1 MSGIPR
7 HYDAIVVGVGG
18 MGSATAYSLARRGKR
33 VLGLEQFDVPHDLGS
48 SHGYTRI
55 IRLAYYEHPSYVM
68 LLQRAY
74 ELWDEIERTSG
85 EHLLHITGS
94 IDAGPADSWVFKG
107 SFQSCVEHELP
118 HEVLTGKELE
128 RRFPGYRLPYDHM
141 ALLQPRG
148 GFLAPER
155 CTVAF
160 TEAAQ
165 RLGAEIHAREEVL
178 GWEAIGDG
186 VRVFTNRDVYEA
198 ERLVITAGA
207 WNRRLVPMIHGLAV
221 PERQVLAWFQPR
233 RPDFFLPENFPVFN
247 LLADEGRFYGFP
259 VHGVPGFKIGKYHH
273 FEEQDDPERL
283 DRASH
288 VADELMLREFTD
300 RYFPDAS
307 GPTMSLKSCMFTN
320 TPDGHFIIDTHPQ
333 YPQVSF
339 AAGFSGHGYK
349 FASVIGEILGDLAIF
364 GRTRHDID
372 LFRHDRFPSTGSG
385 PRRGDGSLHPYPNA
399 RNEIRRIQ
407 QRERIFER
415 SLEESERAFVEKHLG
430 RGLGSGDRRSR
441 RRRVAGGRWQTAGPR
456 PQVTRQHNSQIT
468 NRNSQ
473 HEPSDFLLDD
483 TKTRP
488 FW

>member
-1 MSGIPR
+1 MNGIPR
-7 HYDAIVVGVGG
+7 HYDAIVIGVGG
-18 MGSATAYSLARRGKR
+18 MGSATIYSLARRGKR

-107 SFQSCVEHELP
+107 SFQSCVEHELA
-118 HEVLTGKELE
+118 HEVLTGKELAQ
-128 RRFPGYRLPYDHM
+128 RFPGYRLPYDHM

-160 TEAAQ
+160 VDAAH

-178 GWEAIGDG
+178 GWEPLGDG
-186 VRVFTNRDVYEA
+186 VRVITNRDVYAA
-198 ERLVITAGA
+198 ERLIITAGA
-207 WNRRLVPMIHGLAV
+207 WNRRLAPMLHGLAV

-233 RPDFFLPENFPVFN
+233 RPEYFLPENFPVFN
-247 LLADEGRFYGFP
+247 LLVDEGRFYGFP
-259 VHGVPGFKIGKYHH
+259 VHGVPGFKVGKYHH
-273 FEEQDDPERL
+273 FQEQDDPERL
-283 DRASH
+283 DRRSH
-288 VADELMLREFTD
+288 DADELMLREFTD

-307 GPTMSLKSCMFTN
+307 GPTMTLKSCLFTN
-320 TPDGHFIIDTHPQ
+320 TPDGHFIIDSHPQ
-333 YPQVSF
+333 CPQVSF

-364 GRTRHDID
+364 GRTRHDIS
-372 LFRHDRFPSTGSG
+372 LFRHDRF
-385 PRRGDGSLHPYPNA
+385 RRDGSVHPYPNA
-399 RNEIRRIQ
+399 QNEIRRIQ
-407 QRERIFER
+407 QRERVFER
-415 SLEESERAFVEKHLG
+415 SLAETERAFVEKHT
-430 RGLGSGDRRSR
+430 
-441 RRRVAGGRWQTAGPR
+441 RRVAGAALSLSKGGRWQVASGR
-456 PQVTRQHNSQIT
+456 RQIASHQSPIASRRSYAI
-468 NRNSQ
+468 RNTQ
-473 HEPSDFLLDD
+473 YD
-483 TKTRP
+483 
-488 FW
+488 